1 MLYLL
6 TDVSVDLAYVM
17 LSFRWLVLIISA
29 LFYLSSCGGDGA
41 KILLASHQHGSH
53 LLEMH
58 LSRQQLAAN
67 GHQVNNLVSVVVDP
81 AHIATYMF

>member
-17 LSFRWLVLIISA
+17 LSFRRLVLMISA

-58 LSRQQLAAN
+58 LPGQQLAAN
-67 GHQVNNLVSVVVDP
+67 GHQVNSVVNVVADP
-81 AHIATYMF
+81 AQIAS